1 MDTFYEDDER
11 SLNFSLWLL
20 WFELWLIKEVSNVLA
35 ILSKHFFLN
44 LCTER
49 VSL

>member
-20 WFELWLIKEVSNVLA
+20 WFELWLIKIKEVSNVLA
-35 ILSKHFFLN
+35 ILSKHFF
-44 LCTER
+44 
-49 VSL
+49 S